1 MQVVYLEADSWQV
14 EMKDKESETKE
25 EEVTVSCVLLR
36 SLLWTTGVEF
46 CQNLSMSPRSI
57 EKASLNCLLEGI
69 GVKNVSTGSH
79 LPLVENRSPITT
91 SRLD

>member
-1 MQVVYLEADSWQV
+1 MEADSWQV
-14 EMKDKESETKE
+14 EMKDQESETKKE
-25 EEVTVSCVLLR
+25 EATISCVLLR

-46 CQNLSMSPRSI
+46 FQNLSMSPRSI

-79 LPLVENRSPITT
+79 LPLVENCSPITT